1 MKDKAEILKD
11 KRIII
16 KSRADDGMDGFI
28 TLKGQTFR
36 FICSWGGGW
45 DHLSVSTARRCP
57 TWEEMCIFKDMFFD
71 ENEACV
77 EYHPA
82 KKDYVNI
89 WPYCLHI
96 WKPQNV
102 ELPKP
107 PTIYV

>member
-36 FICSWGGGW
+36 FIISWGGGW

-57 TWEEMCIFKDMFFD
+57 TWEEMCIFKAMFFEED
-71 ENEACV
+71 EACV

-107 PTIYV
+107 PIHFV